1 MTDEEFRDRL
11 LVALKDPHVMGYL
24 HGVIFAVTRDAKKD

>member
-11 LVALKDPHVMGYL
+11 IVALKDPTILLQL
-24 HGVIFAVTRDAKKD
+24 HTIIMAATKDIRK